1 MVIALMV
8 VSVVLLTSI
17 FHRKLASFGSSAS
30 TASTVASADS
40 NTDNFK
46 LIFRQPKVEK
56 IVV

>member
-8 VSVVLLTSI
+8 ASVVLLTAQS
-17 FHRKLASFGSSAS
+17 HRKLAGFGSSAS
-30 TASTVASADS
+30 SASTVASADS
-40 NTDNFK
+40 NTDSFK